1 MIIKVMDLDKDIKKD
16 IASVITVGLF
26 KQFGT
31 LPQEEDKI
39 TSVINLSTVKN
50 ELDDK
55 VQGYFASLTEKDVSV
70 DISTDDY
77 KRVYLHL
84 V

>member
-1 MIIKVMDLDKDIKKD
+1 MMITVSDLDKDIKKD
-16 IASVITVGLF
+16 ITSTITVGLF

-31 LPQEEDKI
+31 LPQEEEKI
-39 TSVINLSTVKN
+39 DEVVNMAPIKK

-55 VQGYFASLTEKDVSV
+55 VQSYFASITERDVSV

-77 KRVYLHL
+77 KRVFLNL